1 MALRQKC
8 LGAFWVGK
16 IGNIWYNIIHTSES
30 ISNKIERIERIIMSP
45 FFRTTRIVQI

>member
-1 MALRQKC
+1 MALGQKC
-8 LGAFWVGK
+8 LGAILVGK

-30 ISNKIERIERIIMSP
+30 ISNKIERIIMSP